1 MESWSVIIP
10 SQGVSIV
17 GSKDDIVKFLNAE
30 IAYFSKLLISGQ
42 QITLGGQGFGNLRL
56 SEPAVEA
63 LTSIVR
69 DVQANKKESLEEYVQ
84 DARARQVLIG
94 ASAVGRRVEQ
104 IKASS
109 EAGAAILAAIYCTK
123 WMHASHPAGRD
134 IIHVFRAVA
143 FANPANFAFDD
154 LLSASDAAAK
164 AAEASKKSDAAAQA
178 LNQFID
184 DKRALIGELEDLYRN
199 KLTIEEPARSWQ
211 TIAVKKTR
219 IWRLWLA
226 IFALMTVA
234 PIFAALE
241 YWSVVSDAI
250 GKLTGASNGGFSIS
264 GLAAI
269 SVPAL
274 LYAWL
279 LKNISRV
286 FIQNLNLADDA
297 DHRRSLALTYMGL
310 LQNEKQP
317 ATDQDR
323 AIILNALFRP
333 IPPQTGDEG
342 PPAGLLDLIQKK

>member
-1 MESWSVIIP
+1 M
-10 SQGVSIV
+10 
-17 GSKDDIVKFLNAE
+17 
-30 IAYFSKLLISGQ
+30 
-42 QITLGGQGFGNLRL
+42 
-56 SEPAVEA
+56 
-63 LTSIVR
+63 
-69 DVQANKKESLEEYVQ
+69 Q

-109 EAGAAILAAIYCTK
+109 DAGAAILAAIYSAK
-123 WMHASHPAGRD
+123 WMHASHPAGEN
-134 IIHVFRAVA
+134 IILVFRAVA
-143 FANPANFAFDD
+143 FANPADFAFDD
-154 LLSASDAAAK
+154 LLSASDATAK
-164 AAEASKKSDAAAQA
+164 AIETGKKSDAAAQA

-184 DKRALIGELEDLYRN
+184 DKKALIGELEDLYRN

-211 TIAVKKTR
+211 TIAANKTR

-234 PIFAALE
+234 PLIAALT

-250 GKLTGASNGGFSIS
+250 SKLTGASNGGFSIS